1 MFDQQAPESVTKLK
15 KKSFSGE
22 QLGLKDYGHFL
33 PAALVSESELV
44 VD

>member
-1 MFDQQAPESVTKLK
+1 MFDQQAPESVTKL